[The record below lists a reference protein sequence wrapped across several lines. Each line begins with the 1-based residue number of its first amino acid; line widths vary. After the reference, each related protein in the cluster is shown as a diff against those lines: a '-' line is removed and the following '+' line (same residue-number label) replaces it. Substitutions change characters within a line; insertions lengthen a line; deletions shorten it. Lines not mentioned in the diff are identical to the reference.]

1 MKLCFLGASNPETI
15 RMLRAL
21 EHAGRACD
29 VVGFIDND
37 PARQQG
43 DFHGYPVLGGSEM
56 VDGLAAQGV
65 RFVNLITGS
74 AVTRYETSRDI
85 IRRGGLLENFLHPSV
100 DLDMVQLGFGNYIQ
114 EAVILQ
120 AGVVIGDN
128 SSLHMGAKVGHET
141 VIGSSTF
148 IAHEVSIS
156 GCCVIGDGVFV
167 GTNATILPRI
177 RIGNFAMIGAGAV
190 VTKDVPDG
198 AVIAGNPGR
207 VLRIDVDNAVR
218 QHDLGLLD

>member
-21 EHAGRACD
+21 ERAGQRCEVA
-29 VVGFIDND
+29 GFIDND
-37 PARQQG
+37 PSLQG
-43 DFHGYPVLGGSEM
+43 SDFYGYPVLGGSDR
-56 VDGLAAQGV
+56 VAGLATEGV
-65 RFVNLITGS
+65 HFVNLITGS
-74 AVTRYETSRDI
+74 ALVRYETSRDI
-85 IRRGGLLENFLHPSV
+85 IRRGGRLANFLHPSV
-100 DLDMVQLGFGNYIQ
+100 DLDMVSLGCGNYIQ
-114 EAVILQ
+114 EAVVLQ

-148 IAHEVSIS
+148 IAHEVSVS
-156 GCCVIGDGVFV
+156 GCCRIGDGVFV

-198 AVIAGNPGR
+198 AVVVGNPGR
-207 VLRIDVDNAVR
+207 ILRIDEANAAR
-218 QHDLGLLD
+218 QHDLGLPA